1 MLYQLPTGKVIEIS
15 TEQYLEM
22 SDEELEYLIAYNYG
36 EVQEDPWFGSV
47 LLNKEIAS
55 NPVETIYDENLPE
68 IPDVSENNKLLDL
81 DADYDDVIS

>member
-36 EVQEDPWFGSV
+36 EVMEDPWFGSV
-47 LLNKEIAS
+47 LSKQVTS
-55 NPVETIYDENLPE
+55 SPDKPYTIENLTGKPE
-68 IPDVSENNKLLDL
+68 EDKFTDL
-81 DADYDDVIS
+81 EINTTPNEK